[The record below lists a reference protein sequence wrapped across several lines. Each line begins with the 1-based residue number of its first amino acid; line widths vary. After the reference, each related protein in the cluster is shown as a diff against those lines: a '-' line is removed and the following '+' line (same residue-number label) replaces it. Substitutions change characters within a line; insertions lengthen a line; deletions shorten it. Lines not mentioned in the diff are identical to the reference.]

1 MARPGLRADLRT
13 ALHLARQSGRQITHD
28 RVAVQ
33 TNGWVEMI
41 RLVVVPI
48 TEADEIAYGVVLIDR
63 GPAQIR

>member
-1 MARPGLRADLRT
+1 
-13 ALHLARQSGRQITHD
+13 
-28 RVAVQ
+28 
-33 TNGWVEMI
+33 MI